1 MGMRS
6 AARMPKLTR
15 RSRILIM
22 IALGVIVLLLAGPR
36 LIDAYVDWLWFGE
49 LGYRSVFTT
58 MLATRIVVCLV
69 AGVVV
74 GGIVFGGL
82 ALAYRT
88 RPVFVPDADNDPV
101 ARYRAVVLARLR
113 LVGIGIPAA
122 IGLLAGIVAQSYWAR
137 IQLFLHG
144 GDFGVRDPQFGRD
157 LGFYAFELPFYRLML
172 SYMLVSVFLAFVAN
186 LVAHYIFGGIR
197 LSGRTGALSRSAR
210 VQLVSLVGVLVLLKA
225 VAYWLDRYELLSHT
239 RGGKPFTGAGYTDI
253 NAVLPAKL
261 ILMAIALICAAAVFS
276 AIAMRDL
283 RIPAIG
289 LVLLLLSSLIVGAGW
304 PLIVEQISVKPNA
317 AQKESEYI
325 SRSITATRQAYGL
338 TSDVVTYRNY
348 SGDSPATAQQVA
360 ADRATT
366 SNIRLLDPTIVS
378 PAFTQFQQGKN
389 FYYFPD
395 QLSIDRYLDRNGNL
409 RDYVVAARE
418 LNPDRLIDNQRDWIN
433 RHTVYT
439 HGNGFIASPAN
450 TVRGIANDP
459 NQNGGYPEFLVNVVG
474 ANGTVVS
481 DGPAPLDQPRIY
493 FGPVISNTS
502 ADYAIVGRNGD
513 DREYDYETNID
524 TKRYTYTGSGG
535 VPLGGWLARS
545 VFAAKFAERNFLFS
559 NVIGSNSKILFNRD
573 PAQRVE
579 AVAPWLTT
587 DSAVYPAIVNKRL
600 VWIVDGYTTLDNY
613 PYSELTSL
621 SSATADSNEVAFNRL
636 VPDKKVSY
644 IRNSV
649 KATVDAYDGTV
660 TLYQQDEKDPVLKA
674 WMQVFPGTVKPK
686 SDIAPELA
694 EHLRYPEDLFKVQ
707 RMLLAKYH
715 VNDPVT
721 FFSTSDFWDVP
732 LDPNPTASSY
742 QPPYYIVAKNIAK
755 DDNSASYQL
764 ISAMN
769 RFKRDYLAAYISASS
784 DPATYGNLTV
794 LTIPGQVNGPKL
806 ANNAITTDPAVSQD
820 LGVIGRDNQN
830 RIRWGNLLT
839 LPVAR
844 GGLLYVEP
852 VYASPGAS
860 DAASS
865 YPRLIRVAMMYND
878 KVGYGP
884 TVRDALTGL
893 FGPGAGA
900 TATGIAPTE
909 AAVPPSPAAN
919 PPPPASGPQPPPVTA
934 RPRFPSGRSPYR
946 RPKLLRCRRSRLPSA
961 RRGMRR
967 RRATSPPTGRRCSDL
982 MRPSPSSTTPGSQSG
997 RSRRADAEVADFTG
1011 NRGLLRLLTGA
1022 RRLPDP
1028 RGRPLEP
1035 GLAPHPVG
1043 HLAASTDSPRP
1054 SGAGTGGVNARRAP
1068 LGSDEVGI
1076 VELAVVIRCPGL
1088 ENGEAR
1094 LHGQQVAQPRTGTVE
1109 GHTVSVHHIL
1119 ANLRAQTELELPAG
1133 SFLELP
1139 RRGCR
1144 DEGTARERQ
1153 RDPGGQLKAGR
1164 GRRGDSCV

>member
-1 MGMRS
+1 
-6 AARMPKLTR
+6 MPKLTR
-15 RSRILIM
+15 RSRILIA
-22 IALGVIVLLLAGPR
+22 IALAVIVLLLVGPR

-58 MLATRIVVCLV
+58 VLATRLVVFL
-69 AGVVV
+69 VV
-74 GGIVFGGL
+74 GLIVGSIVFAGL
-82 ALAYRT
+82 GLAYRV
-88 RPVFVPDADNDPV
+88 RPVFVPSNGANDPV
-101 ARYRAVVLARLR
+101 ARYRILVISRLR
-113 LVGIGIPAA
+113 LVGIGVPTA
-122 IGLLAGIVAQSYWAR
+122 IGLLTGIIAQTYWVR
-137 IQLFLHG
+137 IQLFLQG
-144 GDFGVRDPQFGRD
+144 GDFGIDDPQFGKD
-157 LGFYAFELPFYRLML
+157 LGFYAFDLPFYRLVISYLLVML
-172 SYMLVSVFLAFVAN
+172 FLAFLAN
-186 LVAHYIFGGIR
+186 LLAHYIFGGIR
-197 LSGRTGALSRSAR
+197 LSGRTGALSRPAR
-210 VQLVSLVGVLVLLKA
+210 IQLVSLIGALVLLKA

-239 RGGKPFTGAGYTDI
+239 RAGKPFTGAGYTDI
-253 NAVLPAKL
+253 NAVLPAKFIML
-261 ILMAIALICAAAVFS
+261 AIALICAAAVFS
-276 AIAMRDL
+276 AIVLRDL

-289 LVLLLLSSLIVGAGW
+289 LVLLLLSSLIIGAGW
-304 PLIVEQISVKPNA
+304 PLIIEQISVKPNA
-317 AQKESEYI
+317 AQKEREYI

-338 TSDVVTYRNY
+338 TDDVVTYRNY
-348 SGDSPATAQQVA
+348 SGDARATAAQVA

-389 FYYFPD
+389 FYFFPD
-395 QLSIDRYLDRNGNL
+395 QLTIDRYLDKDGNL

-481 DGPAPLDQPRIY
+481 NGPAGLDQPRIY
-493 FGPVISNTS
+493 YGPVISNTA
-502 ADYAIVGRNGD
+502 ADYAIVGRNGA
-513 DREYDYETNID
+513 DREYDYETNTE
-524 TKRYTYTGSGG
+524 TKNYTYTGDGG
-535 VPLGGWLARS
+535 VRIGNWLSRS

-559 NVIGSNSKILFNRD
+559 SVIGSASKILFNRD
-573 PAQRVE
+573 PARRVE

-587 DSAVYPAIVNKRL
+587 DSSLYPAIVNKRL
-600 VWIVDGYTTLDNY
+600 VWIIDGYTTLDNY

-621 SSATADSNEVAFNRL
+621 SSATADSNEVEFNRL
-636 VPDKKVSY
+636 LPDQRVSY

-660 TLYQQDEKDPVLKA
+660 TLYAQDEQDPVLKA
-674 WMQVFPGTVKPK
+674 WMKVFPGTVKPK
-686 SDIAPELA
+686 GDISPELA

-732 LDPNPTASSY
+732 LDPNPSASSY
-742 QPPYYIVAKNIAK
+742 QPPYYIVAKNLAK

-784 DPATYGNLTV
+784 DPDTYGKITV

-839 LPVAR
+839 LPVAQ

-860 DAASS
+860 DASSS

-878 KVGYGP
+878 KIGYGP
-884 TVRDALTGL
+884 TVGDALTGL

-900 TATGIAPTE
+900 TAAGIAPTD
-909 AAVPPSPAAN
+909 AGAPANPPQVSPTPADPAAPPAATP
-919 PPPPASGPQPPPVTA
+919 PPPPAAATVLSPAKAAALHEIQTA
-934 RPRFPSGRSPYR
+934 IAAVR
-946 RPKLLRCRRSRLPSA
+946 
-961 RRGMRR
+961 
-967 RRATSPPTGRRCSDL
+967 
-982 MRPSPSSTTPGSQSG
+982 
-997 RSRRADAEVADFTG
+997 DAQKKGDFAG
-1011 NRGLLRLLTGA
+1011 YGA
-1022 RRLPDP
+1022 ALQQLDD
-1028 RGRPLEP
+1028 
-1035 GLAPHPVG
+1035 AINKFN
-1043 HLAASTDSPRP
+1043 
-1054 SGAGTGGVNARRAP
+1054 NA
-1068 LGSDEVGI
+1068 
-1076 VELAVVIRCPGL
+1076 
-1088 ENGEAR
+1088 
-1094 LHGQQVAQPRTGTVE
+1094 
-1109 GHTVSVHHIL
+1109 
-1119 ANLRAQTELELPAG
+1119 
-1133 SFLELP
+1133 
-1139 RRGCR
+1139 
-1144 DEGTARERQ
+1144 
-1153 RDPGGQLKAGR
+1153 K
-1164 GRRGDSCV
+1164 

>member
-1 MGMRS
+1 MGMRPT
-6 AARMPKLTR
+6 ARMPKLTR
-15 RSRILIM
+15 RSRTLIA
-22 IALGVIVLLLAGPR
+22 IALAVIVLLLVGPR

-58 MLATRIVVCLV
+58 VLFTRLVVFLI
-69 AGVVV
+69 GGLLV

-88 RPVFVPDADNDPV
+88 RPVFVPSNGNDPV
-101 ARYRAVVLARLR
+101 ARYRTMVMSRLR

-122 IGLLAGIVAQSYWAR
+122 LGLLAGIIAQTYWVR
-137 IQLFLHG
+137 VQLFLHG
-144 GDFGVRDPQFGRD
+144 GQFGVRDPQFGKD
-157 LGFYAFELPFYRLML
+157 LGFYAFELPFYRLVVGYL
-172 SYMLVSVFLAFVAN
+172 FVALFLAFVGN
-186 LVAHYIFGGIR
+186 LLVHYIFGGIR

-210 VQLVSLVGVLVLLKA
+210 IQLISLAGALVLLKA

-239 RGGKPFTGAGYTDI
+239 RAGKPFTGAGYTDI

-261 ILMAIALICAAAVFS
+261 ILLAIALICAAAVFS
-276 AIAMRDL
+276 AIVLRDL

-289 LVLLLLSSLIVGAGW
+289 LVLLLLSSLIVGAAW

-338 TSDVVTYRNY
+338 TDDVVTYRNY
-348 SGDSPATAQQVA
+348 SGDSRATAEQVA

-389 FYYFPD
+389 FYFFPD
-395 QLSIDRYLDRNGNL
+395 QLSIDRYLDRDGNL

-439 HGNGFIASPAN
+439 HGNGFVASPAN

-474 ANGTVVS
+474 ANGRVVS
-481 DGPAPLDQPRIY
+481 NGPAQLDQPRVY
-493 FGPVISNTS
+493 FGPVISNTP
-502 ADYAIVGRNGD
+502 ADYAIVGKNGP
-513 DREYDYETNID
+513 DREYDYETSTE
-524 TKRYTYTGSGG
+524 TKNYTYTGAGG
-535 VPLGGWLARS
+535 VPIGSWLSRS

-573 PAQRVE
+573 PSQRVE

-587 DSAVYPAIVNKRL
+587 DSSVYPAVVNKRL
-600 VWIVDGYTTLDNY
+600 VWIIDAYTTLDNY

-636 VPDKKVSY
+636 APDKQVSY

-660 TLYQQDEKDPVLKA
+660 TLYQQDEQDPVLKA
-674 WMQVFPGTVKPK
+674 WMKVFPGTVKPK
-686 SDIAPELA
+686 SDISHELA

-742 QPPYYIVAKNIAK
+742 QPPYYIVAKNLVT
-755 DDNSASYQL
+755 DDSSPSFQL
-764 ISAMN
+764 TSAMN

-784 DPATYGNLTV
+784 DPATYGKITV

-806 ANNAITTDPAVSQD
+806 ANNAITTDTAVSQD

-839 LPVAR
+839 LPVAE

-878 KVGYGP
+878 KIGYGP
-884 TVRDALTGL
+884 TVSDALTGL

-900 TATGIAPTE
+900 TAAGIAPTDGGAPASPPAGTPAPAD
-909 AAVPPSPAAN
+909 AAPTS
-919 PPPPASGPQPPPVTA
+919 PPPAAAATPPAPNGATTL
-934 RPRFPSGRSPYR
+934 SPA
-946 RPKLLRCRRSRLPSA
+946 K
-961 RRGMRR
+961 
-967 RRATSPPTGRRCSDL
+967 
-982 MRPSPSSTTPGSQSG
+982 
-997 RSRRADAEVADFTG
+997 
-1011 NRGLLRLLTGA
+1011 
-1022 RRLPDP
+1022 
-1028 RGRPLEP
+1028 
-1035 GLAPHPVG
+1035 
-1043 HLAASTDSPRP
+1043 AA
-1054 SGAGTGGVNARRAP
+1054 ALKELQAAINA
-1068 LGSDEVGI
+1068 
-1076 VELAVVIRCPGL
+1076 
-1088 ENGEAR
+1088 
-1094 LHGQQVAQPRTGTVE
+1094 
-1109 GHTVSVHHIL
+1109 
-1119 ANLRAQTELELPAG
+1119 
-1133 SFLELP
+1133 
-1139 RRGCR
+1139 
-1144 DEGTARERQ
+1144 AREAQKKGDFAAYGAALQ
-1153 RDPGGQLKAGR
+1153 RLDDAITKFDTAK
-1164 GRRGDSCV
+1164 

>member
-1 MGMRS
+1 MRP

-15 RSRILIM
+15 RSRILIAV
-22 IALGVIVLLLAGPR
+22 ALAVVVLLLFGPR
-36 LIDAYVDWLWFGE
+36 LIDTYVNWLWFGE

-58 MLATRIVVCLV
+58 TLVTRVVVFLV
-69 AGVVV
+69 AGVLM
-74 GGIVFGGL
+74 GLIVFGAL

-88 RPVFVPDADNDPV
+88 RPVFVPTAGPNDPV
-101 ARYRAVVLARLR
+101 ARYRTAVMTRLR
-113 LVGIGIPAA
+113 LIGIGVPV
-122 IGLLAGIVAQSYWAR
+122 IVGAFTGFLVQTYWDR
-137 IQLFLHG
+137 VQLFIHG
-144 GDFGVRDPQFGRD
+144 GSFGVADPQFGKD
-157 LGFYAFELPFYRLML
+157 LGFYAFDLPFYRLVL
-172 SYMLVSVFLAFVAN
+172 GYLFWATFLAFIGN
-186 LVAHYIFGGIR
+186 LVSHYLFGGIR
-197 LSGRTGALSRSAR
+197 LAGRTGALSRSAR
-210 VQLVSLVGVLVLLKA
+210 IQLIALLGILMLLKA
-225 VAYWLDRYELLSHT
+225 VAYWSDRYTLLSHT
-239 RGGKPFTGAGYTDI
+239 RAGKPFTGAGYTDI

-261 ILMAIALICAAAVFS
+261 ILMAIAVICAAAVFS
-276 AIAMRDL
+276 AIVLRDL

-289 LVLLLLSSLIVGAGW
+289 VVLLLLSSLIVGAGW
-304 PLIVEQISVKPNA
+304 PLVVAQISVKPNA
-317 AQKESEYI
+317 AQKESDYI

-338 TSDVVTYRNY
+338 TPDIVTYRDY
-348 SGDSPATAQQVA
+348 SGNAQTNAQQVA

-395 QLSIDRYLDRNGNL
+395 QLSIDRYLDRNGSL

-433 RHTVYT
+433 RHSVYT

-474 ANGTVVS
+474 ANGNVVS
-481 DGPAPLDQPRIY
+481 DGPAPLDQPRVY
-493 FGPVISNTS
+493 YGPVISNTS
-502 ADYAIVGRNGD
+502 ADYAIVGRNGT
-513 DREYDYETNID
+513 DREYDYETSNE
-524 TKRYTYTGSGG
+524 TKNYTYTGLGG
-535 VPLGGWLARS
+535 VDLGDWLSRS

-573 PAQRVE
+573 PARRVE

-587 DSAVYPAIVNKRL
+587 DSSVYPAIVNKRL
-600 VWIVDGYTTLDNY
+600 VWIIDGYTTLDNY

-621 SSATADSNEVAFNRL
+621 ESATADSNEVAFNRL
-636 VPDKKVSY
+636 APDKRVSY

-660 TLYQQDEKDPVLKA
+660 SLYQQDEQDPVLKA
-674 WMQVFPGTVKPK
+674 WMRVFPGTVKPK
-686 SDIAPELA
+686 GDISPELA

-742 QPPYYIVAKNIAK
+742 QPPYYIVAKNIAN
-755 DDNSASYQL
+755 DDNSASFQL
-764 ISAMN
+764 TSAMN

-784 DPATYGNLTV
+784 DPATYGRITV

-839 LPVAR
+839 LPVGQ

-878 KVGYGP
+878 KIGYGP

-900 TATGIAPTE
+900 AATGIQPTE
-909 AAVPPSPAAN
+909 AGTPAASPPASTPAPAATPGSPPPAAVPPAPDGSVALSPAKA
-919 PPPPASGPQPPPVTA
+919 AVLQEIQAAMGAAKDAQKKGDFA
-934 RPRFPSGRSPYR
+934 GYGAA
-946 RPKLLRCRRSRLPSA
+946 LQRL
-961 RRGMRR
+961 
-967 RRATSPPTGRRCSDL
+967 D
-982 MRPSPSSTTPGSQSG
+982 
-997 RSRRADAEVADFTG
+997 DAITKY
-1011 NRGLLRLLTGA
+1011 NNT
-1022 RRLPDP
+1022 
-1028 RGRPLEP
+1028 
-1035 GLAPHPVG
+1035 
-1043 HLAASTDSPRP
+1043 
-1054 SGAGTGGVNARRAP
+1054 
-1068 LGSDEVGI
+1068 
-1076 VELAVVIRCPGL
+1076 
-1088 ENGEAR
+1088 
-1094 LHGQQVAQPRTGTVE
+1094 
-1109 GHTVSVHHIL
+1109 
-1119 ANLRAQTELELPAG
+1119 
-1133 SFLELP
+1133 
-1139 RRGCR
+1139 
-1144 DEGTARERQ
+1144 
-1153 RDPGGQLKAGR
+1153 K
-1164 GRRGDSCV
+1164 